1 VAEQSLIDV
10 NDFLLQQLS
19 IDSKM
24 PFITAA
30 HISGIFTGDD
40 VALPGGEISG

>member
-1 VAEQSLIDV
+1 VAEQTLIFSHEV
-10 NDFLLQQLS
+10 LLQQLS

-24 PFITAA
+24 PFIAAA